1 MNAIVANYTEDVIW
15 SIPDGTTRGHEELN
29 EGAHKL
35 LDRTPDSV
43 LTAAGPVHVLR
54 DLGYLAFTYGV
65 PQQRPASLGYDVAM
79 GESRCCTRCGT
90 GSPTGSNRID
100 RR

>member
-54 DLGYLAFTYGV
+54 DLGYLAFTYRSASAAARV
-65 PQQRPASLGYDVAM
+65 PRLRRGD
-79 GESRCCTRCGT
+79 G
-90 GSPTGSNRID
+90 RIAALYTLRNGFTD
-100 RR
+100 RE